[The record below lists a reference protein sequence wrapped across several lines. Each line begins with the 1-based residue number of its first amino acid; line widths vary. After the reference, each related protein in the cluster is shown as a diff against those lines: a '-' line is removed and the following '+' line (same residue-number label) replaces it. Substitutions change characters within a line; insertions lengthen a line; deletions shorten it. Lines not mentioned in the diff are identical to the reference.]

1 MRKILIIFLSFTLC
15 LTTISCGSST
25 LDKPLPH
32 DKVNTTISN
41 QVKNG
46 SYPIHQAEYND
57 IDGVY
62 TINLLDTPPGASS
75 VYSTNNLQMAR
86 LTPEQ
91 ITNGKSNYLEITEDT
106 VVMYLKEDFK
116 IEYIHNVIEPQI
128 NSQTETSK
136 NVMRR
141 ESSFWSPFAG
151 AMAGQA
157 LGNILFSPRYYVPP
171 LYRSGGVMNGYG
183 SYGNNYNQAIQR
195 YQKKY
200 NASPPA
206 IKNKRT
212 FRTTRNLQ
220 NSNSSIRNSRKGM
233 SRSSGSGFGSS
244 NLGKVKTS
252 RPSVRGRSSFGS
264 RNSFRSRPRSRSF
277 RRRR

>member
-1 MRKILIIFLSFTLC
+1 MRKIIIIFLSFTLC

-25 LDKPLPH
+25 LNESLPNSQI
-32 DKVNTTISN
+32 KTSIPN

-46 SYPIHQAEYND
+46 SYPIQQAEYND
-57 IDGVY
+57 INGTY
-62 TINLLDTPPGASS
+62 TLTLLNTPPGKSS
-75 VYSTNNLQMAR
+75 TYSTDNLQMAR

-91 ITNGKSNYLEITEDT
+91 VANGKSNYLEITTDA
-106 VVMYLKEDFK
+106 VVMYIKEDFK
-116 IEYIHNVIEPQI
+116 IEYIHNVTEPQTNDQVGTTQNI
-128 NSQTETSK
+128 
-136 NVMRR
+136 VRR

-157 LGNILFSPRYYVPP
+157 LGSILFSPRYYVPP
-171 LYRSGGVMNGYG
+171 LYHSGQVMNGYG
-183 SYGNNYNQAIQR
+183 SYGSNYNQAVQR

-200 NASPPA
+200 NSSPPA
-206 IKNKRT
+206 VKNRQT

-220 NSNSSIRNSRKGM
+220 KSTSNIRNSRRGA

-244 NLGKVKTS
+244 NLRKGSSS
-252 RPSVRGRSSFGS
+252 RPSVRSRSSFGS
-264 RNSFRSRPRSRSF
+264 RNSFRSRPSTRSF